1 MTNIRYVHTMGEI
14 LVPIFSTCF
23 VVARVH
29 TVGGEPNKTKQK
41 EYHTSLLLLGSIV
54 MVSLIHISYKY
65 HTSIIQVSY
74 KYHTSLLLLG
84 SIVMVSFLACFTS
97 VSYPSNEF
105 SHKERTPET
114 FGKFYYIM
122 TFNTLAFL
130 TLTLRIWRKL
140 ILRTLSKLFS
150 TSFFPNY
157 SAHIFSKLFST
168 SFYQTI
174 EHIFFFSKLFSTSFC
189 RTKVRFT

>member
-1 MTNIRYVHTMGEI
+1 MVHTMGEI

-54 MVSLIHISYKY
+54 MVSLLHISYKN
-65 HTSIIQVSY
+65 HTSIIQVSHKPAPSWLY
-74 KYHTSLLLLG
+74 RHGELP
-84 SIVMVSFLACFTS
+84 CFTS
-97 VSYPSNEF
+97 VSYPSNKF

-130 TLTLRIWRKL
+130 QSHSESDK
-140 ILRTLSKLFS
+140 S
-150 TSFFPNY
+150 
-157 SAHIFSKLFST
+157 
-168 SFYQTI
+168 
-174 EHIFFFSKLFSTSFC
+174 
-189 RTKVRFT
+189 

>member
-1 MTNIRYVHTMGEI
+1 MVHTMGEI
-14 LVPIFSTCF
+14 FVPICSTCF

-74 KYHTSLLLLG
+74 MYHTS
-84 SIVMVSFLACFTS
+84 IIQVSQKPVPSWLYRHGELPCFTS

-130 TLTLRIWRKL
+130 TLTLRI
-140 ILRTLSKLFS
+140 
-150 TSFFPNY
+150 
-157 SAHIFSKLFST
+157 
-168 SFYQTI
+168 
-174 EHIFFFSKLFSTSFC
+174 
-189 RTKVRFT
+189 